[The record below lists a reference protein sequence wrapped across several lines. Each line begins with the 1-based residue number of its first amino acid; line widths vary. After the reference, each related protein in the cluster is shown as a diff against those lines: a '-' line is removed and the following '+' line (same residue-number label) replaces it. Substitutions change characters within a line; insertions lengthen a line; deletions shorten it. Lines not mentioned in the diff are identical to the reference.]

1 MKQSSVKLTSAVLLA
16 AFSVTMTGC
25 ATNSVNANYAA
36 QIEAYASVERAKVE
50 ALKEQARAEESRFV
64 ALQRIAETGDPNT
77 RSLAVM
83 ALAMGGR
90 MAPAMAVTSA
100 PVPMPPE
107 SDSDRAYKWAAL
119 FAGPITN
126 IAAGYFGYRLG
137 TTQSNNNADTT
148 IASYNAFTSI
158 AQSGVTGISALG
170 IAGFNSN
177 AQLGG
182 YIQAPQPNMT
192 IGGNGVIGSGTY
204 NTNTDSFNTTRT
216 CTGGVAGNAGSGASG
231 FGGTGTTAPIGGGT
245 GGFGGNGGAGGGA
258 NC

>member
-1 MKQSSVKLTSAVLLA
+1 MQPSKLISAIVLV

-25 ATNSVNANYAA
+25 ATNTVNANYAA

-50 ALKEQARAEESRFV
+50 AFKEQARAEESRFL
-64 ALQRIAETGDPNT
+64 ALQKIAETGDPNT

-90 MAPAMAVTSA
+90 SIPAMPITAA
-100 PVPMPPE
+100 PVPVPPE
-107 SDSDRAYKWAAL
+107 SDADRAYKWAAL

-137 TTQSNNNADTT
+137 VTQSNNNADTT
-148 IASYNAFTSI
+148 IASYNAFTGI
-158 AQSGVTGISALG
+158 AQSGITGMSNLG

-177 AQLGG
+177 AQLGS

-192 IGGNGVIGSGTY
+192 IGGNGVIGNGSFT
-204 NTNTDSFNTTRT
+204 TTTVTDSYNVRRE
-216 CTGGVAGNAGSGASG
+216 CTGGNAGNVSAGSGGA
-231 FGGTGTTAPIGGGT
+231 GTTT
-245 GGFGGNGGAGGGA
+245 GGSGGSSSGGAGGAA